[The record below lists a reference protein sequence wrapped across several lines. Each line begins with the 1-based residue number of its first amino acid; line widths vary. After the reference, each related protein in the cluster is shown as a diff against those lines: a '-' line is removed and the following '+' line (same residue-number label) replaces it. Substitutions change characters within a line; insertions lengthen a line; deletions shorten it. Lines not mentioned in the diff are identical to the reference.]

1 MGVHRFIRCRGLPQK
16 DHCNGL
22 LAKIVGHQK
31 IYGCKHSYRHHGDV
45 HSHHTLCGL
54 FFTAGY
60 RYTGPYDVPLLRVLN
75 QSHVSSTSPMCW
87 ALYTPWKAQKHQ
99 LRFKKL
105 QGALPGQ
112 FFQLLKKK
120 KTRLNSLKKTT
131 FSSGVKKTWAQ
142 ATIWTLWFQFTQGDR
157 HSINPCKDLGS
168 IQVVQLDG
176 RNGWLGL
183 HLKKGKQNTGR
194 AFKALEK
201 LAIYRCFWLAHDMY
215 VCPYIYIYIYLDKN
229 LKDTYKFI

>member
-1 MGVHRFIRCRGLPQK
+1 MWPISAVCGTFCGPTPGLWKPWVNHPGNVHRQKLKLMEVGWGFTGSLDVEAYPKKTIAINWPQ
-16 DHCNGL
+16 
-22 LAKIVGHQK
+22 AKIVGHPK
-31 IYGCKHSYRHHGDV
+31 IYSCKHSHRHHGDV

-75 QSHVSSTSPMCW
+75 QSHLSS
-87 ALYTPWKAQKHQ
+87 TPWKAQKHQ
-99 LRFKKL
+99 RRFKNSKAPFR
-105 QGALPGQ
+105 GS
-112 FFQLLKKK
+112 FFNSLKKK
-120 KTRLNSLKKTT
+120 KNTKLLGKNNLFQWGRW
-131 FSSGVKKTWAQ
+131 KTWAQ

-183 HLKKGKQNTGR
+183 DLKRKKLGR
-194 AFKALEK
+194 L
-201 LAIYRCFWLAHDMY
+201 R
-215 VCPYIYIYIYLDKN
+215 P
-229 LKDTYKFI
+229 LKS